1 MRSNFGLNIP
11 DFPGMT
17 VSEMPHLVEKWGAP
31 KWMILFIFL
40 GRWPVFGDGPRIP
53 VTAARATGASPYLMA
68 EVRPISDRT
77 KLEQ

>member
-1 MRSNFGLNIP
+1 MRSNFRLNIP

-31 KWMILFIFL
+31 KWMILFRFS
-40 GRWPVFGDGPRIP
+40 REWPGFGDGRGIP
-53 VTAARATGASPYLMA
+53 VTAVRATGASPYLVA
-68 EVRPISDRT
+68 EVRPIFDGT